1 MFIFFPM
8 RKAIQLLNAA
18 AGLRE
23 SPTSLIVFS
32 GPLQSVT
39 PLLPLTAALSQVG
52 FHIFSCDLLR
62 PQFSLCTSTVD
73 EIVDKIHA
81 SVQEARICSPPVAL
95 TFGLESILLQKYLES
110 YPLAGLVMVD
120 PLPPSPQQALHGL
133 LRASG
138 GTQRLPKSAA
148 CDTAQPATAA
158 LAAALAPEARTQVA
172 ATMAASLLLR
182 LAKEP
187 VNLEPSP
194 VPLLLLGDELRGPGV
209 AATAALHGIPL
220 PVQPMSSQA
229 IQAWIEQRF

>member
-1 MFIFFPM
+1 M
-8 RKAIQLLNAA
+8 RRALQLLNAA
-18 AGLRE
+18 TGLRE
-23 SPTSLIVFS
+23 SPTSLIIFS
-32 GPLQSVT
+32 GPLQSVS
-39 PLLPLTAALSQVG
+39 PLLPLSTSLSQRG
-52 FHIFSCDLLR
+52 FHVFTCDLLR
-62 PQFSLCTSTVD
+62 PHFALCTSTVD

-133 LRASG
+133 LRSTGSA
-138 GTQRLPKSAA
+138 QRLPKSAA

-158 LAAALAPEARTQVA
+158 LAAALAPAARTPVA

-194 VPLLLLGDELRGPGV
+194 VPLLLLGDELQGPGV
-209 AATAALHGIPL
+209 AATAALHGIQL
-220 PVQPMSSQA
+220 PVQPYSSQA
-229 IQAWIEQRF
+229 IQAWVEQRY